1 MVHLLAPVI
10 FLSAGW
16 VELTCCIVTG
26 ARASTGVGWGPGK
39 ESRRGHIEMS
49 SLSGISAQIKFFV
62 SIKAKNVRE
71 RWGKGLKSR
80 DFPFPHE
87 RKQTMKFCASSIFC
101 FLTLTS
107 QTCSFVFFSIYSL
120 FIKIVEKIKQLRR
133 FSSTNQSESSKLYSS
148 MSGTLKMQDC
158 DN

>member
-1 MVHLLAPVI
+1 MSRTDLLYCHR
-10 FLSAGW
+10 SQSQHRGGM
-16 VELTCCIVTG
+16 G
-26 ARASTGVGWGPGK
+26 ARERKQKGT
-39 ESRRGHIEMS
+39 HIEMS
-49 SLSGISAQIKFFV
+49 SLSGISARIKFFV

-107 QTCSFVFFSIYSL
+107 QTCSFVFLSIYSL

-133 FSSTNQSESSKLYSS
+133 FSSMDQSESSKLYSS
-148 MSGTLKMQDC
+148 MSGTLKCRIVTIKDSIHYS
-158 DN
+158 